1 MALNFCNNN
10 SLSAITAIPSGISG
24 GGLNLISTQ
33 TASSS
38 SSLSFTTGIDSTYKE
53 YIFKL
58 INIHAATASTLFQ
71 VNFRDG
77 GSAFDATKTTTL
89 FNAYHYENGASGQG
103 LQYQTSRDLAQSTSY
118 QDLVSYSLFDN
129 NDDSALSGYLHLF
142 LPSDTTFVKH
152 FIAETSYVGNNSGG
166 GGQFADHSF
175 VAGYCNVTAAIDGV
189 DFKFSSG
196 NIDSGVIKLY
206 GVS

>member
-10 SLSAITAIPSGISG
+10 SLSAITTIPASISG

-53 YIFKL
+53 YVFKFY
-58 INIHAATASTLFQ
+58 NIHPSATADSTGFEFN
-71 VNFRDG
+71 VSTDS
-77 GSAFDATKTTTL
+77 GSNYNVTKTTTF
-89 FNAYHYENGASGQG
+89 FNAYHYEDGNAAV
-103 LQYQTSRDLAQSTSY
+103 LQYASSADLAQGTGY
-118 QDLVSYSLFDN
+118 QRLN
-129 NDDSALSGYLHLF
+129 NSAPNSDDSISGYLHIF
-142 LPSDTTFVKH
+142 DPSNTTFVKH
-152 FIAETSYVGNNSGG
+152 FVGRFNGGFINSSIMATNNT
-166 GGQFADHSF
+166 HP
-175 VAGYCNVTAAIDGV
+175 AGYFNTTSAVDAI